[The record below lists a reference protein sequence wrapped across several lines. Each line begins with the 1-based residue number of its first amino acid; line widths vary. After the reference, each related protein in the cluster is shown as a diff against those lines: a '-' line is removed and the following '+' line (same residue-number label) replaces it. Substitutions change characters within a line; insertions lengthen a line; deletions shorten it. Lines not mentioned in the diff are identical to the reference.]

1 MHPPLSF
8 RQLVAAAALGGVGA
22 AAFPPLGLWPL
33 IFVSLA
39 GLLWLLSDATGANG
53 RLLAIIYGMAY
64 AAGTMYWMVAL
75 FGGLAVGL
83 MALMGVYLAVLAA
96 AVTLSAGLRPW
107 WRALLVAVVAVGIEW
122 LRGDAWYLRFPW
134 YTPPHAL
141 AQSPAMI
148 ASARWLGVYGLSG
161 VVWFLAAWL
170 AFAERRSERLAAVLG
185 LLLLPAASLALPGF
199 DAPNQTAILAQG
211 EGWDRDRN
219 LPAAAAVAL
228 EASTEPADIVVLPEL
243 AYHEEVETVLSSPR
257 GPRSIAERSGAVV
270 VCGAIRGLPGSASHG
285 PGEWQNVA
293 LVLAP
298 GGELLGCY
306 VKQRPVPLF
315 NDGVAGNSCDVFDLG
330 DDQVLGVGICYD
342 FDGPAVA
349 AGLTSAGATVLA
361 YPTAD
366 MISWGRMQH
375 VHHELLTR
383 LRAVENDRWVL
394 RAASSGRTEVIDPHG
409 RPSGNGLEFAE
420 RGHLR
425 VEFGHRHSWS
435 LGGRMHWLGPISAV
449 AGCLVLVGLFLRRRQ
464 QGRAGATH
472 GSESA
477 N

>member
-243 AYHEEVETVLSSPR
+243 AYHEEVETVLAA
-257 GPRSIAERSGAVV
+257 RSAFHCRAERGRGRLRSDTRASRQCVAWTGRVAERRPGACPWWRTARLLRQAATGPPVQRR
-270 VCGAIRGLPGSASHG
+270 RGG
-285 PGEWQNVA
+285 Q
-293 LVLAP
+293 
-298 GGELLGCY
+298 LLRR
-306 VKQRPVPLF
+306 VR
-315 NDGVAGNSCDVFDLG
+315 LG
-330 DDQVLGVGICYD
+330 RRSSLGRGICYD